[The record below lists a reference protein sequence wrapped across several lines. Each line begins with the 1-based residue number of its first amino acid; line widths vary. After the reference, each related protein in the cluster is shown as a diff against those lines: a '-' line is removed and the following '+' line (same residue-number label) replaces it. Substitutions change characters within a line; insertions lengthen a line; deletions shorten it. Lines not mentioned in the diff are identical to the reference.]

1 MRNNLQLILFRLLL
15 LLRCVAQ
22 HKCSLANLYFFYP
35 SRLFLQSVLLP
46 CVYIIKYHVLTVD
59 IVRCILCCWC
69 CDCCCLYSLP
79 FQWFACQTKEEE
91 KNSDWMQLLVFQQI
105 FNQTEW
111 KRNEMKWNEK
121 NVIFAYFCQ
130 LTVIFVPCDPMARLG
145 LCSFWFAEYQTRSKS
160 ASSETTIN
168 HAFNMI
174 GPKILVNCAIYTR
187 QYTVWQSRHD
197 EKKPH
202 WMELK
207 AD

>member
-22 HKCSLANLYFFYP
+22 HKCSLANSYFFIHLAFSCNLFY
-35 SRLFLQSVLLP
+35 SR
-46 CVYIIKYHVLTVD
+46 VYILLNITCCLLTVD

-111 KRNEMKWNEK
+111 KRNEMKWKERDICVFLSVNRDFRSVWSNGE
-121 NVIFAYFCQ
+121 VGLMQ
-130 LTVIFVPCDPMARLG
+130 LLICWIPN
-145 LCSFWFAEYQTRSKS
+145 
-160 ASSETTIN
+160 TI
-168 HAFNMI
+168 
-174 GPKILVNCAIYTR
+174 KER
-187 QYTVWQSRHD
+187 EQ
-197 EKKPH
+197 
-202 WMELK
+202 
-207 AD
+207 